1 MGVSRWMW
9 FGPIVLVVGLT
20 GIPDPLPAGAQNT
33 TRALD
38 GQNAF
43 RGRVEPKSRVSSTFR
58 GTVTVLDSAYAL
70 LEAEL
75 RPTTS
80 LSTSRVLKEVDIAFE
95 QQFSNY
101 GGDCWLPVDFR
112 ARRDLDVQL
121 SVLISFSGVRG
132 RKRDD
137 RLQSVSHPSRLS

>member
-1 MGVSRWMW
+1 MDVVQPNCARGQADGDSGSPPGGRSGHDPRPRWAKRVSRP
-9 FGPIVLVVGLT
+9 G
-20 GIPDPLPAGAQNT
+20 
-33 TRALD
+33 
-38 GQNAF
+38 
-43 RGRVEPKSRVSSTFR
+43 EPKSRVSSTFR

-121 SVLISFSGVRG
+121 SALISFSGVRG